1 MSAPVTRM
9 AGAVTVA
16 LVALALPG
24 AAGAQRGPGEG
35 FTGTPIVGG
44 GSFNT
49 APLIEPGRYT
59 DTVVSKETNFYRVR
73 LQKGQRMEV
82 SATVDASAVQDDISA
97 ADYDEGLDNQSYRLD
112 LWSPIRE
119 PLVDE
124 IEGAGGELEGDEDVG
139 LYSGSASTRIVL
151 GYDEVLAS
159 DYNVNKF
166 EGPGDY
172 YIELAALPNDI
183 YDPPRS
189 LAELPVEFELRLTG
203 RAQAS
208 SSDFAES
215 LPDAPPDQ
223 GGGEPTGPR
232 EPADGNASGVL
243 ASETGSDSSSLAVIA
258 AFAGLAL
265 LTGLGL
271 GALAGLA
278 LRRRTA
284 AA

>member
-1 MSAPVTRM
+1 MSGP
-9 AGAVTVA
+9 GARTAVA
-16 LVALALPG
+16 LTVTLFALALPG
-24 AAGAQRGPGEG
+24 AASAQRGPADG
-35 FTGTPIVGG
+35 FTGKPIVGG

-82 SATVDASAVQDDISA
+82 DATVDASVIQSDIFA
-97 ADYDEGLDNQSYRLD
+97 ADYDEGLDNQTYRLD

-124 IEGAGGELEGDEDVG
+124 IEGAGAALEGDENVG
-139 LYSGSASTRIVL
+139 LYSGSARTRIVL
-151 GYDEVLAS
+151 GYEEVLAS
-159 DYNVNKF
+159 DYNVGKF

-183 YDPPRS
+183 FDPPRS
-189 LAELPVEFELRLTG
+189 LAELPVEFELRVTG
-203 RAQAS
+203 QPQAS
-208 SSDFAES
+208 SADFAES
-215 LPDAPPDQ
+215 LPDAPPEQ
-223 GGGEPTGPR
+223 GSGGPTGPR
-232 EPADGNASGVL
+232 EPADGDPSGVL
-243 ASETGSDSSSLAVIA
+243 ATDTGRDSSSLALIA

-265 LTGLGL
+265 LTGLAL

-278 LRRRTA
+278 MRRRTA